1 VYGKIFESIYDG
13 TLSADWKAMIT
24 FQQLIVLADQDGT
37 VDMTPPAISRRTGIP
52 LDIIEHGIEKLQEP
66 DKWSRSELHEGRR
79 IILLDDHRPWGWE
92 IVNYEHYKNLATRDD
107 KREKARERK
116 RRQRERQVTDYEG
129 CHAPVTPCHTES
141 RVSRHVDV
149 DTDVDVDEERE
160 GALANANGSPNRVLQ
175 RGVRV
180 CPKWFTVTDDLQRYA
195 ESKIPADLVPNEVE
209 KFRNY
214 EFPRP
219 RKDWEATFRN
229 WICKAAERNPKP
241 KAANEDLRWM
251 ARFND

>member
-1 VYGKIFESIYDG
+1 LQWYKHDANANSDAKLKKLRIKYGMEGYGLYWYCLELIAANVDSHNLTFELEHDSE
-13 TLSADWKAMIT
+13 
-24 FQQLIVLADQDGT
+24 V
-37 VDMTPPAISRRTGIP
+37 ISHDTGIHYERVQEMMSYMVSLGLFENRDGVITCLKMAKR
-52 LDIIEHGIEKLQEP
+52 LDQSMSSSPRFRAMLKQIKSTNHDVVMTGHDGVMTESCK
-66 DKWSRSELHEGRR
+66 
-79 IILLDDHRPWGWE
+79 
-92 IVNYEHYKNLATRDD
+92 
-107 KREKARERK
+107 K
-116 RRQRERQVTDYEG
+116 RREENR
-129 CHAPVTPCHTES
+129 TE
-141 RVSRHVDV
+141 
-149 DTDVDVDEERE
+149 ENRE